1 MGPVRRKTYVV
12 DKRLQYRLLGYNAI
26 YFFVTVAALSLALFT
41 PLIFEIS
48 DPSLS
53 PREQAEVAGKIL
65 YLHSYLWPALL
76 LVLVILGFH
85 SVLVSNKI
93 AGPLYRFR
101 AIFQRIIEGD
111 ISGAVKIRK
120 GDLLINEQTKMDEMI
135 SMLKSKIGRIQEEQ
149 GAMGV
154 LLAQIRGQELGA
166 EAKAALAQIEEHYER
181 MKKEA
186 GSFKIT

>member
-26 YFFVTVAALSLALFT
+26 YFFVTVAALGLALFT

-101 AIFQRIIEGD
+101 ATFQRIIEGD
-111 ISGAVKIRK
+111 ITEPLKIRK
-120 GDLLINEQTKMDEMI
+120 GDLLIHEQTKIDEMI
-135 SMLKSKIGRIQEEQ
+135 SVLKSKIGRIQEEQ
-149 GAMGV
+149 DAIGV
-154 LLAQIRGQELGA
+154 LLAQIRGQELSA
-166 EAKAALAQIEEHYER
+166 EVKAVLTRIEEHYER

-186 GSFKIT
+186 RSFRIL

>member
-1 MGPVRRKTYVV
+1 MGSVRRKTYIV

-41 PLIFEIS
+41 PLVFEIS

-65 YLHSYLWPALL
+65 YLHAYLWPALF

-101 AIFQRIIEGD
+101 ATFQKIIEGD
-111 ISGAVKIRK
+111 LSGTVRIRK
-120 GDLLINEQTKMDEMI
+120 GDLLINEQTKIDEMI
-135 SMLKSKIGRIQEEQ
+135 SMLQSKIGLIQEEQ
-149 GAMGV
+149 EAV
-154 LLAQIRGQELGA
+154 AALLAQLRGQELSA
-166 EAKAALAQIEEHYER
+166 EAKAVLTQLEEHCER

-186 GSFKIT
+186 GSFKIW